1 MRLFH
6 ETYIY
11 LLYSFMKLYDRSIK
25 FVKNVTTT
33 VPSDQVTLNMEVV
46 DHEKLWNIVVYNFL
60 YEIILSMKFKFESLK
75 FEFQI
80 S

>member
-46 DHEKLWNIVVYNFL
+46 DHEKL
-60 YEIILSMKFKFESLK
+60 
-75 FEFQI
+75 
-80 S
+80 